1 MKSSVYQRATSMRCG
16 SWLRPPRRRH
26 LAPAGLFCGNHG
38 DEAANVLDAQLC
50 HGTVTT
56 DTLSA
61 MRADAPQP
69 PVQMQ
74 SAGLDA
80 RPGCAYAGRKP
91 GRRAMG
97 NDAVLKAQVEA
108 TLKRVDALQNLTI
121 EQTNAVV
128 SIRADLNGIADAAL
142 VLAERVLEL
151 ERQVSALQEA
161 IRPRPV

>member
-1 MKSSVYQRATSMRCG
+1 
-16 SWLRPPRRRH
+16 
-26 LAPAGLFCGNHG
+26 
-38 DEAANVLDAQLC
+38 
-50 HGTVTT
+50 
-56 DTLSA
+56 
-61 MRADAPQP
+61 
-69 PVQMQ
+69 
-74 SAGLDA
+74 
-80 RPGCAYAGRKP
+80 
-91 GRRAMG
+91 MG

-128 SIRADLNGIADAAL
+128 SIRADLDGIADAAL

>member
-1 MKSSVYQRATSMRCG
+1 
-16 SWLRPPRRRH
+16 
-26 LAPAGLFCGNHG
+26 
-38 DEAANVLDAQLC
+38 
-50 HGTVTT
+50 
-56 DTLSA
+56 
-61 MRADAPQP
+61 
-69 PVQMQ
+69 
-74 SAGLDA
+74 
-80 RPGCAYAGRKP
+80 
-91 GRRAMG
+91 MG

-161 IRPRPV
+161 IRPRSV

>member
-1 MKSSVYQRATSMRCG
+1 
-16 SWLRPPRRRH
+16 
-26 LAPAGLFCGNHG
+26 
-38 DEAANVLDAQLC
+38 
-50 HGTVTT
+50 
-56 DTLSA
+56 
-61 MRADAPQP
+61 
-69 PVQMQ
+69 
-74 SAGLDA
+74 
-80 RPGCAYAGRKP
+80 
-91 GRRAMG
+91 MG

-108 TLKRVDALQNLTI
+108 TLNRVDALQNLTT

>member
-1 MKSSVYQRATSMRCG
+1 
-16 SWLRPPRRRH
+16 
-26 LAPAGLFCGNHG
+26 
-38 DEAANVLDAQLC
+38 
-50 HGTVTT
+50 
-56 DTLSA
+56 
-61 MRADAPQP
+61 
-69 PVQMQ
+69 
-74 SAGLDA
+74 
-80 RPGCAYAGRKP
+80 
-91 GRRAMG
+91 MG

-108 TLKRVDALQNLTI
+108 TLKRVDALQNLTT